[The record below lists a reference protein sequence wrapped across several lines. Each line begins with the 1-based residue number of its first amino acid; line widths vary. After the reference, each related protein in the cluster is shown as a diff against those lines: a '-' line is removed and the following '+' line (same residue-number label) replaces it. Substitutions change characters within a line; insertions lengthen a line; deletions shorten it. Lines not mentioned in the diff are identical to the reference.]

1 MYYSRFFKPL
11 LEKLLVILAIGILA
25 PFFLLLLLIVALTNG
40 KNHVFFRQAR
50 TGLHGKAFQI
60 LKFKTMTDAR
70 DGTGKL
76 FPDHERLT
84 TVGSFL
90 RKTSL
95 DELPQL
101 FNVLRGEM
109 SLVGPH
115 PLLPKYLPL
124 YSATQNRRHE
134 VKPGITGWAQVYGR
148 NAISWAK
155 KFELDVYYVDHQS
168 FWLDVRI
175 LWMTIEKVLK
185 RKDITTKNPEQ
196 FQAFNGN
203 N

>member
-1 MYYSRFFKPL
+1 M
-11 LEKLLVILAIGILA
+11 VILAIGILA